1 MQFTDTH
8 AHYFDWKFDALPGG
22 AQGVLNDPAFRAS
35 VRAVINIGTNLQNS
49 REVGI
54 PPEDCQVYPG
64 APGWYE
70 GQKPLEPEEELPR
83 LRAWLA
89 DPAARR
95 RDKIVAIG
103 EIGLDRHWQ
112 PVDSPRQQ
120 AFFDGQLALA
130 VELDLPVI
138 VHDREAHGAC
148 LDAVCRHEGVRG
160 VFHGFSGSAETAK
173 ELVRRGFFIA
183 FGGALTYRG
192 ADRLRAVAASV
203 PPDRLLLETDCPY
216 MPPVP
221 LRGTVNRS
229 DNILHVARV
238 LAPLHGMTPE
248 ELADITN
255 RNAVRLF
262 GLDAI
267 LPDLC

>member
-8 AHYFDWKFDALPGG
+8 AHYFDRKFDVLPGG

-49 REVGI
+49 REAVAQAARYPFMAAAVGI
-54 PPEDCQVYPG
+54 HPEDCQVYPG

-95 RDKIVAIG
+95 RDKI
-103 EIGLDRHWQ
+103 
-112 PVDSPRQQ
+112 
-120 AFFDGQLALA
+120 
-130 VELDLPVI
+130 
-138 VHDREAHGAC
+138 EAHGAC

-160 VFHGFSGSAETAK
+160 VFHGFSGSAEMAK

-192 ADRLRAVAASV
+192 ADRLRAVATSV

-229 DNILHVARV
+229 DNILHIARV

-262 GLDAI
+262 ELDAI

>member
-1 MQFTDTH
+1 M
-8 AHYFDWKFDALPGG
+8 
-22 AQGVLNDPAFRAS
+22 
-35 VRAVINIGTNLQNS
+35 
-49 REVGI
+49 
-54 PPEDCQVYPG
+54 
-64 APGWYE
+64 
-70 GQKPLEPEEELPR
+70 
-83 LRAWLA
+83 
-89 DPAARR
+89 
-95 RDKIVAIG
+95 
-103 EIGLDRHWQ
+103 
-112 PVDSPRQQ
+112 DSPRQQ

-160 VFHGFSGSAETAK
+160 VFHGFSGSAEMAK

-229 DNILHVARV
+229 DNILHIARV

>member
-1 MQFTDTH
+1 M
-8 AHYFDWKFDALPGG
+8 
-22 AQGVLNDPAFRAS
+22 
-35 VRAVINIGTNLQNS
+35 
-49 REVGI
+49 
-54 PPEDCQVYPG
+54 
-64 APGWYE
+64 
-70 GQKPLEPEEELPR
+70 
-83 LRAWLA
+83 
-89 DPAARR
+89 
-95 RDKIVAIG
+95 
-103 EIGLDRHWQ
+103 
-112 PVDSPRQQ
+112 
-120 AFFDGQLALA
+120 
-130 VELDLPVI
+130 
-138 VHDREAHGAC
+138 
-148 LDAVCRHEGVRG
+148 
-160 VFHGFSGSAETAK
+160 FHGFSGSAETAK

-255 RNAVRLF
+255 RNAVRLS